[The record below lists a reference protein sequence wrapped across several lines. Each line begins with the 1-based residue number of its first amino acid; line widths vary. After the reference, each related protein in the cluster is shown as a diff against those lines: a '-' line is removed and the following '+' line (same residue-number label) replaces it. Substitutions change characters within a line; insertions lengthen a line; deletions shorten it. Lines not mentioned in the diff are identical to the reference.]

1 MRYLLDTNTLI
12 FAISDREQ
20 LSNDI
25 LNLLDDYSNMLYTSS
40 ICIVE
45 LLQLYRIEKISTQ
58 YKTAGEMIQA
68 IEDDFYIEI
77 LPFTKQHTKLLSKLE
92 IADGHNDP
100 FDHAIISQAI
110 AEKLNVISSD
120 RKFEKYT
127 PQKLLFTYNKR

>member
-20 LSNDI
+20 LSNNI
-25 LNLLDDYSNMLYTSS
+25 LNLLDDYSNILYTSS

-58 YKTAGEMIQA
+58 YKTAGEMIQS

-77 LPFTKQHTKLLSKLE
+77 LPFTKQQIGRAH
-92 IADGHNDP
+92 
-100 FDHAIISQAI
+100 
-110 AEKLNVISSD
+110 V
-120 RKFEKYT
+120 
-127 PQKLLFTYNKR
+127 